1 MKEEAI
7 FKLLFKVGDALP
19 FHWLKRASHLPVI
32 PLYHAV
38 SEHPSVYVKHVNV
51 WRSLDQF
58 KADLDFYL
66 KYYEPV
72 SLEDLYNGKKTRKTP
87 LHLTFDDGLK
97 ECCDDVI
104 PILKEKGIPASFFLN
119 SAFVDNRDLFFRFKA
134 SVLIEYLDGNSDAQ
148 NECIDFLNKRG
159 KKNFASLKQ
168 YLLSVTYL
176 EKEILDDLAGPL
188 SLDYK
193 QKLSQQAC
201 YMTSEEARSIQSQGF
216 TIGAHSI
223 DHPRYD
229 ALPLE
234 EQLRQT
240 IQSLKFVQ
248 DKYAPT
254 LPSFAF
260 PFTDFRI
267 SKRFFQELSAS
278 KTCKISF
285 GCAGLKK
292 ENIENHFQRVPM
304 DENSLSAKANLSK
317 EYLYYLLK
325 APIGKNVF
333 RRGEL

>member
-1 MKEEAI
+1 MKEETI
-7 FKLLFKVGDALP
+7 FKLLFGVGDALP

-38 SEHPSVYVKHVNV
+38 SETPSIYVKHVNV
-51 WRSLDQF
+51 WRSLTQF
-58 KADLDFYL
+58 EKDIDFYL
-66 KYYEPV
+66 KHYEPV
-72 SLEDLYNGKKTRKTP
+72 SLEDLYSDRKTRKRP
-87 LHLTFDDGLK
+87 LHLTFDDSLK
-97 ECCDDVI
+97 ECYDYVV
-104 PILKEKGIPASFFLN
+104 PVLKEKGIPASFFLN

-134 SVLIEYLDGNSDAQ
+134 SVLIEHLDGKTDAQ
-148 NECIDFLNKRG
+148 SKCIRFLNGKG

-168 YLLSVTYL
+168 YLLSVTYQ
-176 EKEILDDLAGPL
+176 EKEILDDLAELLP
-188 SLDYK
+188 LDYK
-193 QKLSQQAC
+193 DMLSQQAC
-201 YMTSEEARSIQSQGF
+201 YMTSEEIRSIQSEGF
-216 TIGAHSI
+216 SIGAHSI

-229 ALPLE
+229 ALPLK

-240 IQSLKFVQ
+240 IQSLDFVQ
-248 DKYAPT
+248 DKYSPA

-267 SKRFFQELSAS
+267 SKRFFRDLSAS
-278 KTCKISF
+278 KTCRISF

-333 RRGEL
+333 RREE